1 MVAEEVVLLRPLE
14 FNSVDGPWRRL
25 HPVVVV
31 VMAVVLISLGLLGMN
46 HSILVCV
53 SSILCTVLL
62 FIHVISSRRVTG
74 DAIIELVVQ
83 IMSMLK
89 GAKQRIL

>member
-1 MVAEEVVLLRPLE
+1 MVAEEEVLLRPLE
-14 FNSVDGPWRRL
+14 FNSVDGPWCRL

-31 VMAVVLISLGLLGMN
+31 VVVMPVVLISLGLLGMN

-62 FIHVISSRRVTG
+62 FIHVMSSRRVTG
-74 DAIIELVVQ
+74 DAIIEMMVQ
-83 IMSMLK
+83 IISMLK
-89 GAKQRIL
+89 RAKEK